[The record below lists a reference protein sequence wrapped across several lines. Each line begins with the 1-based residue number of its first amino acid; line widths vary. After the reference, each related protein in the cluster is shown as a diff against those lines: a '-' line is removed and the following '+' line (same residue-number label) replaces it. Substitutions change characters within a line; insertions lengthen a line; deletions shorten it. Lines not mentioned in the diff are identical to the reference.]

1 MVPEAFHL
9 NVIARSA
16 GGATKQSRAG
26 ASSLDCFA
34 PLAMT
39 EHGGKLKRHH
49 ITNEDI
55 AMSTLTPNP
64 QEVRAALGRA
74 LHDHWGLFLA
84 EGIILVI
91 LGLIAIVLPPLATL
105 AATIV
110 IGWLFVISGIAGLIM
125 TFRARHAPGFWWAL
139 LSAVVALV
147 AGVLLLWQ
155 PLVGVLSLTFVLIAF
170 FVIDGV
176 LSIFLAIEHRR
187 ELVGRWGWILLSGI
201 VDLVIAAIIWAGLP
215 GTAAWALGLLVGIDL
230 VFGGTALIMV
240 ALAARRGAAAVA

>member
-91 LGLIAIVLPPLATL
+91 LGLIAIVIPPLATL

>member
-1 MVPEAFHL
+1 
-9 NVIARSA
+9 
-16 GGATKQSRAG
+16 
-26 ASSLDCFA
+26 
-34 PLAMT
+34 
-39 EHGGKLKRHH
+39 
-49 ITNEDI
+49 
-55 AMSTLTPNP
+55 MSTVTPNP
-64 QEVRAALGRA
+64 QDVRAALGRA

-91 LGLIAIVLPPLATL
+91 LGLIAIVL
-105 AATIV
+105 
-110 IGWLFVISGIAGLIM
+110 GWLFVISGIAGLIM

-147 AGVLLLWQ
+147 AGGLLLWQ

-201 VDLVIAAIIWAGLP
+201 VGLVIAGIIFAGL
-215 GTAAWALGLLVGIDL
+215 
-230 VFGGTALIMV
+230 
-240 ALAARRGAAAVA
+240 